1 MKFGSSND
9 TEKVKEQY
17 ATSKGL
23 NVRLLFHDMYSTN
36 KLGYGNW
43 LISKYEIPNGSRV
56 LELGCGTGSLWMGR
70 DEIINR
76 CEKLI
81 LTDLSEGMIET
92 AKKNL
97 GDRNNIEYRI
107 EDIQKLDFKDK
118 SFDIVVANSMLY
130 HVPDIKK
137 ALEEVRRVLK
147 DGGVFY
153 CSTYGENNFTDKL
166 AEWFSLG
173 GEELNLNHN
182 FTMQNGGEKLKK
194 VFNEVN
200 PVFYEDSLH
209 ITNVDHLIEYFTSL
223 ASFKVV
229 ANLPISKI
237 RNILMAHVS
246 NGAIDLPKEYGVFIC
261 K

>member
-1 MKFGSSND
+1 MKIGSSND

-43 LISKYEIPNGSRV
+43 LISKYEISKGMRV
-56 LELGCGTGSLWMGR
+56 LELGCGTGSLWIGH
-70 DEIINR
+70 DELIN
-76 CEKLI
+76 CCGELV
-81 LTDLSEGMIET
+81 LTDLSKGMIET

-97 GDRNNIEYRI
+97 GDRNNLEYRI
-107 EDIQKLDFKDK
+107 EDIQKLTFGDK
-118 SFDIVVANSMLY
+118 SFDIVIANSMLY
-130 HVPDIKK
+130 HVPNIKK

-147 DGGVFY
+147 DGGVFH

-166 AEWFSLG
+166 AEWLSSE

-182 FTMQNGGEKLKK
+182 FTMQNGEKILKK
-194 VFNEVN
+194 VFNEVK
-200 PVFYEDSLH
+200 PVLFEDSLH
-209 ITNVDHLIEYFTSL
+209 ITNLDHLIEYFTSL

-229 ANLPISKI
+229 ANFPISKI
-237 RNILMAHVS
+237 RNILKAHVVD
-246 NGAIDLPKEYGVFIC
+246 GAIDLPKEYGMFVC

>member
-1 MKFGSSND
+1 MKIGSSND

-43 LISKYEIPNGSRV
+43 LISKYEIPNGARV

-97 GDRNNIEYRI
+97 GDRNNIEY
-107 EDIQKLDFKDK
+107 DISENIFPLTSQ
-118 SFDIVVANSMLY
+118 
-130 HVPDIKK
+130 
-137 ALEEVRRVLK
+137 EERHI
-147 DGGVFY
+147 
-153 CSTYGENNFTDKL
+153 C
-166 AEWFSLG
+166 
-173 GEELNLNHN
+173 EL
-182 FTMQNGGEKLKK
+182 
-194 VFNEVN
+194 
-200 PVFYEDSLH
+200 
-209 ITNVDHLIEYFTSL
+209 
-223 ASFKVV
+223 
-229 ANLPISKI
+229 
-237 RNILMAHVS
+237 
-246 NGAIDLPKEYGVFIC
+246 
-261 K
+261 